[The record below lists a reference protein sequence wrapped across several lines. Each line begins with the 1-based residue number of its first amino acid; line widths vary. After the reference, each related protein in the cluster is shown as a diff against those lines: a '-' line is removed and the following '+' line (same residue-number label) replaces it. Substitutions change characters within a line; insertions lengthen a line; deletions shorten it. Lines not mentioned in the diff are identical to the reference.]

1 MRREIKIP
9 LNCNLENYFNNWL
22 NFRNKIKKHHRDR
35 IISSIYYD
43 DENFKTAKDNLD
55 GISNRRK
62 YRIRWYNFD
71 EHFKYEIKL
80 KRNNVGQKVS
90 LNSENNT
97 QNLNDLFTN
106 KNKFFK
112 KKENI
117 YFNGYLEPKNLKPK
131 LKVNYLRS
139 YFLYKN
145 KVRITYDKKINY
157 ELLNKPSLVKNKIY
171 DQMNVVELKF
181 NEENLNLAVYLIR
194 NSKFIPKR
202 FSKYLRGLHLFGI
215 ANYI

>member
-112 KKENI
+112 KK
-117 YFNGYLEPKNLKPK
+117 
-131 LKVNYLRS
+131 R
-139 YFLYKN
+139 
-145 KVRITYDKKINY
+145 
-157 ELLNKPSLVKNKIY
+157 
-171 DQMNVVELKF
+171 
-181 NEENLNLAVYLIR
+181 
-194 NSKFIPKR
+194 
-202 FSKYLRGLHLFGI
+202 KYLF
-215 ANYI
+215 